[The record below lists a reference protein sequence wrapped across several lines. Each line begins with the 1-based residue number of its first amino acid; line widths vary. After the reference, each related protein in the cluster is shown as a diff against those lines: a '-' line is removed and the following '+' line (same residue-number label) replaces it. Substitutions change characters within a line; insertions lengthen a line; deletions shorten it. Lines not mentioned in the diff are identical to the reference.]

1 MRIFKAYVP
10 NWSRKSDCSITSP
23 LALSSSIL
31 QIQALLSFL
40 SMQRMFSSKMFS
52 CENNCLL
59 FGQNDG
65 TIKNSSFISIY
76 IFQMIVQKP
85 DYLNQLV
92 TLLNKSIGNS
102 DTFQITGSFKH
113 ILPFRQEIIITS
125 SSSGIMALSQ
135 IISKCVFNTNK
146 KKNTASTPIKYR
158 KPQLQ
163 ELNVQLALPT
173 EFIFM
178 SEQQW
183 IRLQDFELMNKNN
196 CFPPKLLWEN

>member
-146 KKNTASTPIKYR
+146 KKKHRFNSNKI
-158 KPQLQ
+158 Q
-163 ELNVQLALPT
+163 EAPT
-173 EFIFM
+173 LGTKCSISFAHRVHFYVRTTM
-178 SEQQW
+178 DQTVG
-183 IRLQDFELMNKNN
+183 L
-196 CFPPKLLWEN
+196 